1 MGFSQNDQG
10 KSDETFP
17 HVERNIE
24 QGLEPA
30 EGARGQDRDELLAPG
45 LTGEGHCQGVS

>member
-30 EGARGQDRDELLAPG
+30 EGAGGQDGDDLLAPR
-45 LTGEGHCQGVS
+45 LVSQSYC